1 MEALCIGC
9 EYCFNKIVNPCEMST
24 ISKKFLDKIENYIK
38 SISDEFD
45 IDTYQQN
52 RIISFIGGLT
62 YPAPRQKL
70 KLLVE
75 KNIIT
80 QKQMQVWLKY
90 RPKLS
95 HGHTLY
101 EANIE
106 EVEKEIAQLICMFYR
121 LVYQIIGYEGD
132 CIDFDENENS
142 FKYVPS
148 KIVVM

>member
-1 MEALCIGC
+1 
-9 EYCFNKIVNPCEMST
+9 
-24 ISKKFLDKIENYIK
+24 
-38 SISDEFD
+38 
-45 IDTYQQN
+45 
-52 RIISFIGGLT
+52 
-62 YPAPRQKL
+62 
-70 KLLVE
+70 
-75 KNIIT
+75 
-80 QKQMQVWLKY
+80 MQVWLKY